1 MNFLFKFETKIIL
14 RISGYPRLNFL
25 RKYLWKIFGKKLH
38 KIVCPTE
45 ATRQY
50 LIDEKIFD
58 PKKVFTLKDPII
70 SISLI
75 NDLKKK
81 EIEENF
87 FENQKIILSIGR
99 LTKQKNFLFLIECF
113 AYINKKYPDYK
124 LVIIGEGELEME
136 IKKYINDLNFET
148 KILILPFQNNVFKYL
163 KKVNV
168 SFYLLY
174 GKIQDSF

>member
-1 MNFLFKFETKIIL
+1 MLLNEKPDFLIIHLITSLPIILNFLFKFETKIIL

-58 PKKVFTLKDPII
+58 PKKVFTVKDPII

-75 NDLKKK
+75 NDLKKRK
-81 EIEENF
+81 LK
-87 FENQKIILSIGR
+87 KI
-99 LTKQKNFLFLIECF
+99 FLR
-113 AYINKKYPDYK
+113 
-124 LVIIGEGELEME
+124 
-136 IKKYINDLNFET
+136 IKKL
-148 KILILPFQNNVFKYL
+148 
-163 KKVNV
+163 
-168 SFYLLY
+168 FYPLE
-174 GKIQDSF
+174 D

>member
-1 MNFLFKFETKIIL
+1 M
-14 RISGYPRLNFL
+14 
-25 RKYLWKIFGKKLH
+25 
-38 KIVCPTE
+38 
-45 ATRQY
+45 
-50 LIDEKIFD
+50 
-58 PKKVFTLKDPII
+58 
-70 SISLI
+70 
-75 NDLKKK
+75 
-81 EIEENF
+81 
-87 FENQKIILSIGR
+87 
-99 LTKQKNFLFLIECF
+99 IECF